1 MKTVS
6 SVSFC
11 IFKLLLLSVEDG
23 CMKAENTAHGVG
35 HIV

>member
-6 SVSFC
+6 SVRFC

-23 CMKAENTAHGVG
+23 CMKAENTTHGVG
-35 HIV
+35 HII

>member
-1 MKTVS
+1 MKTDF

-11 IFKLLLLSVEDG
+11 IFKLLLSLEYG
-23 CMKAENTAHGVG
+23 CMKAENIAYDVG